1 MAMISCPNCGGQ
13 VSDKAKKCVHCGT
26 VLIPEEK
33 RYCPECGAELE
44 ESAVFCEKCGCPAEE
59 MKDAANLPQA
69 VEVTGVKIA
78 KKSKRIFIVL
88 LIFIA
93 VCTAIAYAKAQIQR
107 ENAIAAAEE
116 EAAEAAK
123 ISEEYSA
130 NLEMAAYSMIASA
143 GQAEECGNL
152 IKQVWYNAIY
162 EERNTSTDKY
172 TRPNGYFVKDFNDAL
187 NNLFEDSSFQTRI
200 RNIEKNQDT
209 MNSLMKE
216 LKNPPEE
223 YEDAYEAVSELYDA
237 YLTLTNLVVN
247 PTGSLQTFSDDFND
261 ADSEALKCFNA
272 VSIYLED

>member
-44 ESAVFCEKCGCPAEE
+44 EGAVLCEKCGCPAEE

-93 VCTAIAYAKAQIQR
+93 VCTAIAYGKAQMQR
-107 ENAIAAAEE
+107 EKAIAAAEE

>member
-1 MAMISCPNCGGQ
+1 MAMISCPSCGGQ
-13 VSDKAKKCVHCGT
+13 VSDKAKKCVHCGM

-44 ESAVFCEKCGCPAEE
+44 EGAVLCEKCGCPAEE
-59 MKDAANLPQA
+59 MKDVANLPQA

-93 VCTAIAYAKAQIQR
+93 VCTAIAYGKAQMQR
-107 ENAIAAAEE
+107 EKAIAAAEK

-152 IKQVWYNAIY
+152 IQQVWYNAIY

-172 TRPNGYFVKDFNDAL
+172 TRPNGYFVTDFNDAL
-187 NNLFEDSSFQTRI
+187 NNLFEDSSFQTKI
-200 RNIEKNQDT
+200 SNIEKNQDT

>member
-1 MAMISCPNCGGQ
+1 M
-13 VSDKAKKCVHCGT
+13 
-26 VLIPEEK
+26 
-33 RYCPECGAELE
+33 E

-59 MKDAANLPQA
+59 MKDADNLPQA

-107 ENAIAAAEE
+107 EKAIAAAEE

-130 NLEMAAYSMIASA
+130 NLETAAYSMIASA

-200 RNIEKNQDT
+200 SNIEKNQDT

>member
-59 MKDAANLPQA
+59 MKDADNLPQA

-107 ENAIAAAEE
+107 EKAIAAAEE

-130 NLEMAAYSMIASA
+130 NLETAAYSMIASA

-200 RNIEKNQDT
+200 SNIEKNQDT

-247 PTGSLQTFSDDFND
+247 PTGNLQTFSDDFND